1 MNLTESHFQ
10 QIEASALLYN
20 DQLVWS
26 GVEQETMKVIYKIAT
41 ESKPVADSIPG
52 AKITESSGAG
62 FLTQWSQ
69 GEQGGHIKIHMQDG
83 RALRLCVCEK
93 GQVLALFLVR
103 EAEAEP
109 STLSKLSKY
118 VASEATNLAEL
129 IAENYA
135 PSQGIEEPW
144 RYLYFNEM
152 NLALKTSIKTKK
164 ATEIGPEVMSVLN
177 EMHTMLTSQ
186 HQACTELCVR
196 QQKEGWIVGRKS
208 NERLLYAILESKG
221 STLAEISEDLDNLL
235 AQCFNNIFI

>member
-164 ATEIGPEVMSVLN
+164 ATEIGTSVAAAG
-177 EMHTMLTSQ
+177 EGVCTS
-186 HQACTELCVR
+186 HASRVR
-196 QQKEGWIVGRKS
+196 S
-208 NERLLYAILESKG
+208 
-221 STLAEISEDLDNLL
+221 
-235 AQCFNNIFI
+235 